1 MPLLWIQPMWMD
13 LSVGALTSIPDVQ
26 KHGDGF
32 GGMMEKTGRTE
43 MTEKSEKDGEGVGVG
58 DTDVR
63 LSGRE
68 AWRCK
73 NHWNGV
79 FCPKWVLNDGAACGA
94 CMVSG
99 WSQVFGLGLTVR
111 MWQGNGYY

>member
-1 MPLLWIQPMWMD
+1 MWMD
-13 LSVGALTSIPDVQ
+13 MNVGALASMPDVPKQ
-26 KHGDGF
+26 GNIL
-32 GGMMEKTGRTE
+32 GGIMEKTGMTG
-43 MTEKSEKDGEGVGVG
+43 MTEKSEEDAEGVGIG
-58 DTDVR
+58 DTGVR

-94 CMVSG
+94 CVVSG
-99 WSQVFGLGLTVR
+99 WS
-111 MWQGNGYY
+111 